1 MPDRIYT
8 TDLPHKSE
16 DTEVLLKG
24 WIHQIRDLGKIRF
37 WLLRDSEGLAQIVLV
52 APKKHPLWDII
63 NKIKQEYVVEVIG
76 LVRHNEKAPNGVEI
90 EFKSCKIIAE
100 AVSPLPFSVVEQ
112 KTKAN
117 FDTRLKYRYLDIRSP
132 TTRAIFKVRAACVQ
146 GAREWFLK
154 NGFVEIHTPKIISAG
169 AEGGA
174 TLFPLYYFGKE
185 AYLAQSPQFYKQVGI
200 QAFEKVFEIAPF
212 FRAEKSRTRRH
223 LSESWGIDV
232 EVAFADDKEIMRIQE
247 ELIISIYKYVKEHCQ
262 NELQLHNITDLKIP
276 KAPFPKITFV
286 EAMEIA
292 QSKGCEVSLEEDLS
306 AEAERAVRETFD
318 THFFITEFPLSCVTF
333 YYGPHE
339 TKPKFTHKLDLLA
352 PGPNGVEL
360 TSGGQRIT
368 DPEVLIRR
376 AKETGIAPKS
386 LGWYL
391 EMFQVGGIPP
401 HAGFGMGLDRVVM
414 TILNL
419 PTVQE
424 AVMFPRT
431 VDILTP

>member
-1 MPDRIYT
+1 MPTRIFT
-8 TDLPHKSE
+8 MDLSSLSDGE
-16 DTEVLLKG
+16 EVLLKG

-37 WLLRDSEGLAQIVLV
+37 WLLRDSEGLAQIVLF
-52 APKKHPLWDII
+52 APKKHPEWDII
-63 NKIKQEYVVEVIG
+63 SQIRPEYIVEVLGI
-76 LVRHNEKAPNGVEI
+76 VKHNKKAPDGVEI
-90 EFKSCKIIAE
+90 DFQSCKIISE

-117 FDTRLKYRYLDIRSP
+117 FDTRLKYRYLDLRVPSV
-132 TTRAIFKVRAACVQ
+132 RAIFKVRAACVE

-154 NGFVEIHTPKIISAG
+154 NKFVEIHSPKIISAG
-169 AEGGA
+169 AEGGT

-200 QAFEKVFEIAPF
+200 QAFERVFEIAPF

-232 EVAFADDKEIMRIQE
+232 EVAFANDQDIMKIQE
-247 ELIISIYKYVKEHCQ
+247 ELLISIYEYVKKTCQ
-262 NELQLHNITDLKIP
+262 KELELHKITNLQIP
-276 KAPFPKITFV
+276 TAPFPKITFE
-286 EAMEIA
+286 EAIA
-292 QSKGCEVSLEEDLS
+292 IAKKKGCEVSLEEDLS
-306 AEAERAVRETFD
+306 AEAERAVREDFE
-318 THFFITEFPLSCVTF
+318 THFFITEFPLSCVAF

-339 TKPKFTHKLDLLA
+339 KKPQFTHKLDLLA
-352 PGPNGVEL
+352 PGIDGLEL

-368 DPEVLIRR
+368 DATLLRRR
-376 AKETGIAPKS
+376 AKEKGIAPKS

-391 EMFQVGGIPP
+391 EMFEVGGIPP

-414 TILNL
+414 TLLKL
-419 PTVQE
+419 PNVQE

-431 VDILTP
+431 VDILQP